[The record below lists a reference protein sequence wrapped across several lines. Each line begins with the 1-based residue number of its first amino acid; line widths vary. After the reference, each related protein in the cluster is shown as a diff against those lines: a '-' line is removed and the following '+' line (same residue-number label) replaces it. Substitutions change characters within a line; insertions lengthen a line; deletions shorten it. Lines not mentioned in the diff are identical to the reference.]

1 MKQGR
6 TEKVVFAKLSTE
18 KVELGV
24 ADGLNTLAKAKA
36 KVNNATNDI
45 VSAIKEFDKVIGKMK
60 NAESDL
66 GIDLS
71 REISEVRKTDEK
83 ARKAMKAAESLIS
96 DLASI

>member
-6 TEKVVFAKLSTE
+6 TEKAVFAKLSTE
-18 KVELGV
+18 KVELSV
-24 ADGLNTLAKAKA
+24 ADGLNTLASAKA
-36 KVNNATNDI
+36 KVNTATNDI

-66 GIDLS
+66 GVDLS
-71 REISEVRKTDEK
+71 REISEVSKTEQK
-83 ARKAMKAAESLIS
+83 ARKALKAAESLIS

>member
-18 KVELGV
+18 KVELSV

-45 VSAIKEFDKVIGKMK
+45 ASAIKEFDKVIGKMK

>member
-6 TEKVVFAKLSTE
+6 TEKAVFAKLSTE
-18 KVELGV
+18 KVELSV
-24 ADGLNTLAKAKA
+24 ADGLNTLAGAKA
-36 KVNNATNDI
+36 KVNTATNDI

-66 GIDLS
+66 GVDLS
-71 REISEVRKTDEK
+71 REISEVSKTEQK
-83 ARKAMKAAESLIS
+83 ARKALKAAESLVS

>member
-6 TEKVVFAKLSTE
+6 TEKAVFAKLASQ
-18 KVELGV
+18 KVELSV

-45 VSAIKEFDKVIGKMK
+45 ASAIKEFDKVIGKMK

>member
-1 MKQGR
+1 MKQGK
-6 TEKVVFAKLSTE
+6 TEKAVFAKLASQ
-18 KVELGV
+18 KVELSV
-24 ADGLNTLAKAKA
+24 VDGLNTLASAKA
-36 KVNNATNDI
+36 KVNTASNDI

-71 REISEVRKTDEK
+71 REISEVSKTEQK
-83 ARKAMKAAESLIS
+83 TRKALKAAESLIS